1 MRSTRTTALAV
12 VLLSTCAFCLAQPA
26 KLFLS
31 TSSSPPLTSSD
42 TKKGF
47 LNELMQEAF
56 RRIGGT
62 VEIHNTPTERS
73 LINVDA
79 GLDDGALFHA
89 AGAESEYPN
98 LIRVPEKILDTDFVA
113 FVKRLDIRIRNWN
126 DLKPYSVAYPGNW
139 KVYEHHV
146 RDVAEIT
153 KTPTPNELIPLLE
166 RGRVDVILLSRRL
179 GWYLKYQTQF
189 GLTVQEPP
197 LVSQPGYLYFN
208 RKHAALV
215 PKLAQALR
223 DMKAD
228 GSYRRIYD
236 ATLKPFE
243 GP

>member
-1 MRSTRTTALAV
+1 
-12 VLLSTCAFCLAQPA
+12 
-26 KLFLS
+26 
-31 TSSSPPLTSSD
+31 
-42 TKKGF
+42 
-47 LNELMQEAF
+47 MQEAF
-56 RRIGGT
+56 RRIGST
-62 VEIHNTPTERS
+62 IEMHIVPTERS
-73 LINVDA
+73 LINVNA

-89 AGAESEYPN
+89 AGVESEYPN
-98 LIRVPEKILDTDFVA
+98 LIQVPEKILDTDFVA
-113 FVKRLDIRIRNWN
+113 FVKRPDIRIRNWN

-139 KVYEHHV
+139 KIYELHV

-153 KTPTPNELIPLLE
+153 KTHTPNELITLIE
-166 RGRVDVILLSRRL
+166 KGRVDVILLSRRL

-236 ATLKPFE
+236 ATLTPFE